1 MMHKPI
7 EKRALSVREAAEAS
21 SLSKSQIHNLIRDG
35 RLRAGRI
42 GKRVIIPSQALDDL
56 LENAASAKI
65 A

>member
-1 MMHKPI
+1 MHMPI
-7 EKRALSVREAAEAS
+7 AKRALSVREAAEAS

-56 LENAASAKI
+56 LESAAGMKVS
-65 A
+65 